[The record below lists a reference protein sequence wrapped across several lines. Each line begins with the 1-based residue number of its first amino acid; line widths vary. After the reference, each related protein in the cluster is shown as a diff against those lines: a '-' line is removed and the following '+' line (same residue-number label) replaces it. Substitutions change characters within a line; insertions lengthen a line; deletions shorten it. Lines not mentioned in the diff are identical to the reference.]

1 MSNHEIRMLMLA
13 ALAGLGIAGC
23 GGASSPSSTSSSSAA
38 AATTSTAAPPSTTQA
53 VTASTS
59 STSASSTSAA
69 PASSSGVVAPGTK
82 LAVGKTALLAYQSPS
97 DFSTKPPTQRVKVT
111 VESIVKGSLAD
122 FKGIQL
128 DAAQKAGTP
137 FYVKVRITNAG
148 PGDLTAGDNDP
159 SVQIEGID
167 DTGQAQ
173 QSVSFI
179 GDFPR
184 CNEGSPP
191 THMTSG
197 KGFDTCLTFLVPGG
211 IKAAAYT
218 GTEAYD
224 TSPVTWK

>member
-1 MSNHEIRMLMLA
+1 MPNHEIRMLMLA

-23 GGASSPSSTSSSSAA
+23 GGAASTPAASSSSVAASSTSSAG
-38 AATTSTAAPPSTTQA
+38 TPSTTQA
-53 VTASTS
+53 GTASTS
-59 STSASSTSAA
+59 STSAGATSAA
-69 PASSSGVVAPGTK
+69 SAASAGVVAPGTK
-82 LAVGKTALLAYQSPS
+82 LAVGKTAILGYQSPS
-97 DFSTKPPTQRVKVT
+97 DFSDKPPTQRVQVT
-111 VESIVKGSLAD
+111 VESIAKGSLAD

-173 QSVSFI
+173 QAVSFI

-184 CNEGSPP
+184 CNEGTPP
-191 THMTSG
+191 THMTRG

-211 IKAAAYT
+211 ITAAAYT
-218 GTEAYD
+218 GTEDYE
-224 TSPVTWK
+224 SKPVTWK